1 MRLNEVT
8 NHPRV
13 VIIGGGFGGIELAKK
28 LKDKPVE
35 VLMLDRTNYHTFQ
48 PLLYQIAMGDIEADS
63 IAFPIRKIFVG
74 HKNFSFRMA
83 NVEQINP
90 EKSTLTTDIGEI
102 AYDYVVIA
110 TGATT
115 NYFGNDELQ
124 NHTMPMKSIPEALN
138 LRSLILQNIEK
149 AIITESQ
156 DEREALLNFVVVGGG
171 PTGVE
176 LSGAL
181 AEMRNYV
188 LTNDYPELRKEDMKV
203 SLVEGKERVLAVMS
217 TQASKKAFDF
227 LTELGV
233 HVHNGV
239 HVKSYDGHKLVIDNG
254 TEITTRNVLWAAGV
268 RGEVIKGIPQDI
280 IVRGNRIQTDEF
292 NRVKGYANIFAIGD
306 VAAMITPETPDGHP
320 GVAPAAIQQ
329 GKQLAKNLVL
339 MSSGEQPEPFKY
351 FDKGSLATV
360 GKYLAVADLGKLR
373 FRGFFAWLIWG
384 FVHLM
389 SLVSARNRLV
399 VLINWAGSYF
409 SNSSGSRL
417 IIRKYNT
424 KSMKIE

>member
-1 MRLNEVT
+1 MHLNEIT

-35 VLMLDRTNYHTFQ
+35 VLMVDKNNYHTFQ
-48 PLLYQIAMGDIEADS
+48 PLLYQVAMGDIEADS
-63 IAFPIRKIFVG
+63 IAFPIRKIFG
-74 HKNFSFRMA
+74 DQKNFAFRMA

-90 EKSTLTTDIGEI
+90 ESNTITTDIGEI
-102 AYDYVVIA
+102 AYDYLVIA
-110 TGATT
+110 TGSTT
-115 NYFGNDELQ
+115 NFFGNEELAKR
-124 NHTMPMKSIPEALN
+124 TMPMKSIPEALN

-156 DEREALLNFVVVGGG
+156 EEKEALLNFVVVGGG

-188 LTNDYPELRKEDMKV
+188 LTYDYPELRKEDMKV
-203 SLVEGKERVLAVMS
+203 YLVEGKSRVLGVMS
-217 TQASKKAFDF
+217 ENASKKACDF
-227 LTELGV
+227 LNELGV
-233 HVHNGV
+233 EVHNSV
-239 HVKSYDGHKLVIDNG
+239 HVQSYTGDELVIDNG
-254 TEITTRNVLWAAGV
+254 KRIQTRNVLWAAGV
-268 RGEVIKGIPQDI
+268 KGEVLKGIPQGVV
-280 IVRGNRIQTDEF
+280 VRGNRIQTDEF
-292 NRVKGYANIFAIGD
+292 NRVKGYINIFAIGD
-306 VAAMITPETPDGHP
+306 VAAIITPETPDGHP

-329 GKQLAKNLVL
+329 GKQLAKNLTRL
-339 MSSGEQPEPFKY
+339 LNKEPMEPFKY

-360 GKYLAVADLGKLR
+360 GKNLAVADLGKIH
-373 FRGFFAWLIWG
+373 FQGFFAWLVWG

-389 SLVSARNRLV
+389 SLVSARNRIIV
-399 VLINWAGSYF
+399 FINWAGSYF

-417 IIRKYNT
+417 IIRKYDAE
-424 KSMKIE
+424 KMKIQ